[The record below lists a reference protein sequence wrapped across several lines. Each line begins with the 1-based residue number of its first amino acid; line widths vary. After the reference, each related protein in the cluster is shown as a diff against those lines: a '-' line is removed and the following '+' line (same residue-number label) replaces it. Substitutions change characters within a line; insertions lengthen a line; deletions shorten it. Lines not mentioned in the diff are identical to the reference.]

1 MKGIESAKPKPGIE
15 GWDACWGEH
24 EGDIPPYY
32 RSGVI
37 REHGEFRSVTNG
49 YEYRRFC
56 EIRDRLFDEYCKD
69 MPVYEFGCGN
79 GHNRTPNWMGFDWSE
94 NAVDKLRAKGIEA
107 YVFNMLKPL
116 PMKIPGAA
124 VTFHA
129 MEQLG
134 KDFRP
139 FLNFL
144 LKAKPKIVIHV
155 EPLIELYEDNL
166 LDYLAVQ
173 YHRKRGYLEGYLGA
187 VIDSG
192 SEIIELKR
200 NNFGSLYH
208 DAYSVL
214 VWRPLST

>member
-1 MKGIESAKPKPGIE
+1 M
-15 GWDACWGEH
+15 
-24 EGDIPPYY
+24 PPYY

-37 REHGEFRSVTNG
+37 REHGELKHVTNG

-56 EIRDRLFDEYCKD
+56 EIRDRLFKEYCQN

-79 GHNRTPNWMGFDWSE
+79 GHNRTSDGKGFDWS
-94 NAVDKLRAKGIEA
+94 ATAIQKLRAKGIQAE
-107 YVFNMLKPL
+107 VFDMFAPT
-116 PMKIPGAA
+116 PMEIPGAA

-134 KDFRP
+134 KNFRP
-139 FLNFL
+139 FLDFL
-144 LKAKPKIVIHV
+144 LKSKPQIVIHV

-173 YHRKRGYLEGYLGA
+173 YHRKRGYLEGYLEA

-200 NNFGSLYH
+200 NHFGSFYH

-214 VWRPLST
+214 VWKPYYEDVLA